1 MEWLV
6 VVVPCEKVYWNEV
19 LQLWVGLVSMLEVGA
34 GAGAGAGFGWVG

>member
-6 VVVPCEKVYWNEV
+6 VVVPCEKVYWNKV

-34 GAGAGAGFGWVG
+34 GAGSGFGWVG